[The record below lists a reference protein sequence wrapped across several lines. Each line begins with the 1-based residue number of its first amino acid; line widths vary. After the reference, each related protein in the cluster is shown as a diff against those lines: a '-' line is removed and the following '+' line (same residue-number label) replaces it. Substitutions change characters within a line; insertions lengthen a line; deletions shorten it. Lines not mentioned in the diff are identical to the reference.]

1 MDDCFDFVRAQT
13 RFASLSPF
21 FALVLRPFRRRNG
34 CGQLLRGHL
43 WIPKLG
49 LPAPH
54 IPTSD
59 PTKFQDPQ
67 LSPPLLIFTRR
78 AVDRVILPWPG
89 YRVDE
94 ARLAADRKS
103 RKTASRHQDRRAE
116 YIARCGRGLATAGR
130 VGQARLAACLDRPPA
145 YLSAGTV
152 CRWRNGVVWG
162 TAAQLVGSACVVCV
176 RVLTLGRSAV

>member
-67 LSPPLLIFTRR
+67 LSPPLLTFTRR

-89 YRVDE
+89 YRQSAEKPSFLKWGGVN
-94 ARLAADRKS
+94 AFGRWMM
-103 RKTASRHQDRRAE
+103 TALGATGLLPLSLSPRR
-116 YIARCGRGLATAGR
+116 
-130 VGQARLAACLDRPPA
+130 P
-145 YLSAGTV
+145 
-152 CRWRNGVVWG
+152 
-162 TAAQLVGSACVVCV
+162 
-176 RVLTLGRSAV
+176 